1 MSDSNRDIKIGDT
14 VVVAVDSRQNYRP
27 DLIEVIV
34 EDIKVSPKTT
44 RYYLSD
50 GSSVMSS
57 RKIVKVN

>member
-14 VVVAVDSRQNYRP
+14 VVVAVDSGQNYRP

-57 RKIVKVN
+57 RKIVKVK

>member
-34 EDIKVSPKTT
+34 EDIKVRPKST
-44 RYYLSD
+44 RYFLSD